1 MEEANFVC
9 CFEKALGD
17 SCNNTAGAGIRVLN
31 FGNKNDLGKG
41 LEIVESGS
49 GCMGIPEDWM
59 EQGNSGRE
67 VTQALCFCFLF
78 GFLFLLTFLP

>member
-1 MEEANFVC
+1 VC

-31 FGNKNDLGKG
+31 FGDKNHDLDKG
-41 LEIVESGS
+41 LEIVGSGS
-49 GCMGIPEDWM
+49 GCMGILEDWM
-59 EQGNSGRE
+59 EQGISGRE

-78 GFLFLLTFLP
+78 RFLFLLTFLP